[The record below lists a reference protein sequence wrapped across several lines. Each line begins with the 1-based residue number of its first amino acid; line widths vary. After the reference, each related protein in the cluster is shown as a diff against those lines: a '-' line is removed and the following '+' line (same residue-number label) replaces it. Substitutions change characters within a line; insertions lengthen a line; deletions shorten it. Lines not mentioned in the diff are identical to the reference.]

1 MGKEKKEKGRR
12 GQVME
17 MFWKQRALQMFVLA
31 GVIYIFIFNYIPMV
45 GLIIGFKDYKI
56 TGGLPGM
63 FTSEW
68 VGFKYFKE
76 FFTDYKFGQL
86 MKNTLVL
93 SILKLIFSFP
103 LPILF
108 AVMLNEVKNKKV
120 KKFIQTTSYL
130 PYFISWVI
138 VSGLLRILAA
148 DTGIINTILLSAHI
162 IKQPMELLT
171 SPQYFYTVAVVTA
184 MWKDTGWWTIVFL
197 AAITGIDPSLY
208 EAASIDGATRLQKMR
223 YITIPC
229 IAGTIT
235 VVLIMA
241 LGNLLGG
248 GLSGSNFEQ
257 CYLLGNSGN
266 MEVSDIIQTYVMR
279 VGLSNARYSYA
290 TAVGMFQSVIS
301 VTLVYISNFVSKK
314 ISGNG
319 LF

>member
-1 MGKEKKEKGRR
+1 MGKGKKEKGYS
-12 GQVME
+12 GQIME

-56 TGGLPGM
+56 TSGLAGM
-63 FTSEW
+63 FTSKW
-68 VGFKYFKE
+68 VGFKYFQE

-93 SILKLIFSFP
+93 SVLKLIFSFP
-103 LPILF
+103 LPIIF

-148 DTGIINTILLSAHI
+148 DTGIINTVLLSINI

>member
-1 MGKEKKEKGRR
+1 M
-12 GQVME
+12 
-17 MFWKQRALQMFVLA
+17 
-31 GVIYIFIFNYIPMV
+31 
-45 GLIIGFKDYKI
+45 
-56 TGGLPGM
+56 
-63 FTSEW
+63 
-68 VGFKYFKE
+68 
-76 FFTDYKFGQL
+76 
-86 MKNTLVL
+86 L
-93 SILKLIFSFP
+93 SVLKLIFSFP
-103 LPILF
+103 LPIIF

-148 DTGIINTILLSAHI
+148 DTGIINTVLLSLNI

>member
-1 MGKEKKEKGRR
+1 MKEGKKKNKESVW
-12 GQVME
+12 QV
-17 MFWKQRALQMFVLA
+17 FWKQRYLQMFVLL
-31 GVIYIFIFNYIPMV
+31 GVVYVLIFNCAPMV

-56 TGGLPGM
+56 TGGLKGM
-63 FTSEW
+63 FTSQW
-68 VGFKYFKE
+68 VGLKYFKE
-76 FFTDYKFGQL
+76 FFTEYKFPEL
-86 MKNTLVL
+86 MRNTLVL

-103 LPILF
+103 IPILF
-108 AVMLNEVKNKKV
+108 AVLLNEVRNKAA
-120 KKFIQTTSYL
+120 KKFIQTVSYL

-138 VSGLLRILAA
+138 VAGMLRILAS
-148 DTGIINTILLSAHI
+148 DTGVINNVLMALHLT
-162 IKQPMELLT
+162 KQPLEILT
-171 SPQYFYTVAVVTA
+171 SPKYFTA
-184 MWKDTGWWTIVFL
+184 MAVLTAIWKDTGWWAIVFL

-208 EAASIDGATRLQKMR
+208 EAAEMDGATRTQRIR
-223 YITIPC
+223 YITLPC

-257 CYLLGNSGN
+257 CYLLGNQGN

-279 VGLSNARYSYA
+279 TGLSNGRYSYA

-301 VTLVYISNFVSKK
+301 VTLVFISNFISKRV
-314 ISGNG
+314 SGNG

>member
-1 MGKEKKEKGRR
+1 MKEGKKKNKESVW
-12 GQVME
+12 QV
-17 MFWKQRALQMFVLA
+17 FWKQRYLQMFVLL
-31 GVIYIFIFNYIPMV
+31 GVVYVLIFNYAPMV

-56 TGGLPGM
+56 TGGLKGM
-63 FTSEW
+63 FTSQW
-68 VGFKYFKE
+68 VGLKYFKE
-76 FFTDYKFGQL
+76 FFTEYKFPEL
-86 MKNTLVL
+86 MRNTLVL

-103 LPILF
+103 IPILF
-108 AVMLNEVKNKKV
+108 AVLLNEVRNKAA
-120 KKFIQTTSYL
+120 KKFIQTVSYL

-138 VSGLLRILAA
+138 VAGMLRILAS
-148 DTGIINTILLSAHI
+148 DTGVINNVLMALHLT
-162 IKQPMELLT
+162 KQPLEILT
-171 SPQYFYTVAVVTA
+171 SPKYFTA
-184 MWKDTGWWTIVFL
+184 MAVLTAVWKDTGWWAIVFL

-208 EAASIDGATRLQKMR
+208 EAAEMDGATRTQRIR
-223 YITIPC
+223 YITLPC

-257 CYLLGNSGN
+257 CYLLGNQGN

-279 VGLSNARYSYA
+279 TGLSNGRYSYA

-301 VTLVYISNFVSKK
+301 VTLVFISNFISKRV
-314 ISGNG
+314 SGNG